1 MKAPAPFV
9 RATPFHAR
17 AAEANRGNAWSARNG
32 VTLATVYSNAD
43 DEALT
48 ARLRVAMA
56 DISWRWRL
64 ALEGDGVA
72 ELLPRLFTRDA
83 SKLSPGQSLKAL
95 WLTDGGAVRG
105 AGLVARYGRDKFL
118 VASSEPEPDWFQ
130 FAASAFATT
139 ARDISAEEGGLAVI
153 GPYAKAV
160 LECAGLDATLE
171 PLQFRKLFWR
181 GLDVTLS
188 RWGEH
193 GGYEI
198 WCKPDDGI
206 LVWDR
211 IARAGATFGILPA
224 GLAAMDLLDLEAS
237 IARPARDYQAARDG
251 FAKVPTPASL
261 GLERL
266 IDADHAEF
274 NGRSA
279 WLANR
284 ETEPKTLVG
293 IEIEAVQ
300 PAPHT
305 PLLLGERTIG
315 QTLNSHY
322 SPALRRAIALAQ
334 VERSAAEPGTSLT
347 LTLSPNRETPEFR
360 TVAARVVAL
369 PFLPAPDS
377 IAP

>member
-1 MKAPAPFV
+1 MKTPAPFV

-32 VTLATVYSNAD
+32 VTLATVYSNAE

-64 ALEGDGVA
+64 SLEGDGVTG
-72 ELLPRLFTRDA
+72 LVSRLFTRDV
-83 SKLSPGQSLKAL
+83 SKLPPGQSLKAL

-105 AGLVARYGRDKFL
+105 AGLVARYGRDSYL
-118 VASSEPEPDWFQ
+118 LAASEPDADWFA
-130 FAASAFATT
+130 FAANTFGAT
-139 ARDISAEEGGLAVI
+139 ARDISEDEGGLAIV
-153 GPYAKAV
+153 GPYAKSV
-160 LECAGLDATLE
+160 LERAGIDAALE

-181 GLDVTLS
+181 GVDVTLS

-198 WCKPDDGI
+198 WCKPDDGV
-206 LVWDR
+206 LLWDR
-211 IARAGATFGILPA
+211 IARAGAAFDLLPA
-224 GLAAMDLLDLEAS
+224 GLAAMDLLDLEAG
-237 IARPARDYQAARDG
+237 IARPGRDYQAARDG

-266 IDADHAEF
+266 VDLDHAEF
-274 NGRSA
+274 NGRSS
-279 WLANR
+279 WLAGR
-284 ETEPKTLVG
+284 DAEPKTLVG
-293 IEIEAVQ
+293 IEIEADR

-305 PLLLGERTIG
+305 PLLLGERTVG
-315 QTLNSHY
+315 RTLNSHY

-347 LTLSPNRETPEFR
+347 LALSPNRETPDFR

-377 IAP
+377 IEP

>member
-1 MKAPAPFV
+1 MRVPSPLV

-17 AAEANRGNAWSARNG
+17 ASEANRGNAWSARNG
-32 VTLATVYSNAD
+32 VTLATRHSD
-43 DEALT
+43 SEDEALA
-48 ARLRVAMA
+48 ARLRVAVA

-64 ALEGDGVA
+64 SLEGDGVID
-72 ELLPRLFTRDA
+72 LVSRLFTRDV
-83 SKLSPGQSLKAL
+83 SKLSPGQSLKTL

-118 VASSEPEPDWFQ
+118 LASSEPDFDWFQ
-130 FAASAFATT
+130 FAANAFGAT
-139 ARDISAEEGGLAVI
+139 ARDISTEEGGLAVV
-153 GPYAKAV
+153 GPYAQSV
-160 LECAGLDATLE
+160 LNRAGLDPALE

-211 IARAGATFGILPA
+211 IARAGAAFDILPA
-224 GLAAMDLLDLEAS
+224 GLAAMDLLDLEAG
-237 IARPARDYQAARDG
+237 IARPGRDYQAARDG

-266 IDADHAEF
+266 IDAEHTEF
-274 NGRSA
+274 NGRPP
-279 WLANR
+279 WLTGRDA
-284 ETEPKTLVG
+284 EQKTLVG
-293 IEIEAVQ
+293 IEIEADRA
-300 PAPHT
+300 APHT
-305 PLLLGERTIG
+305 PLLLGERKVG
-315 QTLNSHY
+315 HTLNSHY

-334 VERSAAEPGTSLT
+334 VERGAAEPGTLVT
-347 LTLSPNRETPEFR
+347 LTLCPNRGAREFR
-360 TVAARVVAL
+360 TVSARVAAL
-369 PFLPAPDS
+369 PFLPIPDS
-377 IAP
+377 VSP

>member
-1 MKAPAPFV
+1 MKVPGSFV

-17 AAEANRGNAWSARNG
+17 AAEANRGNAWSACNG
-32 VTLATVYSNAD
+32 VTLATVYSD
-43 DEALT
+43 RGDEALA

-56 DISWRWRL
+56 DISWRWRVT
-64 ALEGDGVA
+64 LEGDGVTD
-72 ELLPRLFTRDA
+72 LVSRLFTRDA
-83 SKLSPGQSLKAL
+83 LKLTPGQSLKAL

-105 AGLVARYGRDKFL
+105 AALVARYGRGSYL
-118 VASSEPEPDWFQ
+118 LAASEPDADWFQ
-130 FAASAFATT
+130 FAANAFAAT
-139 ARDISAEEGGLAVI
+139 ARDISEDEGGLAIV

-160 LECAGLDATLE
+160 LERAGIEAALE

-198 WCKPDDGI
+198 WCKPYDGI

-211 IARAGATFGILPA
+211 IARAGAPFDILPA
-224 GLAAMDLLDLEAS
+224 GLAAMDLLDLEAG
-237 IARPARDYQAARDG
+237 IARPGRDYQAARDG
-251 FAKVPTPASL
+251 FATVPTPASL

-266 IDADHAEF
+266 VDPDHTEF
-274 NGRSA
+274 NGRSS
-279 WLANR
+279 WLAGR
-284 ETEPKTLVG
+284 DAERKTLVG
-293 IEIEAVQ
+293 IEIEADR

-305 PLLLGERTIG
+305 PLLLGERKIG
-315 QTLNSHY
+315 HTLNSRY

-347 LTLSPNRETPEFR
+347 LTLSPNRETPDFR
-360 TVAARVVAL
+360 TAAARVVAL
-369 PFLPAPDS
+369 PFLPTPEPSA
-377 IAP
+377 

>member
-1 MKAPAPFV
+1 MKALAPFV

-17 AAEANRGNAWSARNG
+17 AAEANRGNVWSARNG
-32 VTLATVYSNAD
+32 VTLATVYSD
-43 DEALT
+43 SEDEALA

-64 ALEGDGVA
+64 ALEGDGVTN
-72 ELLPRLFTRDA
+72 LVLRLFTRDA
-83 SKLSPGQSLKAL
+83 SKLAPGQSLKAL

-105 AGLVARYGRDKFL
+105 AGLVARYGRGSYL
-118 VASSEPEPDWFQ
+118 LAASEPDDDWFA
-130 FAASAFATT
+130 FAANAFGAT
-139 ARDISAEEGGLAVI
+139 ARDITGGEGGLAIV

-160 LECAGLDATLE
+160 LERAGIDAALE
-171 PLQFRKLFWR
+171 PLEFRKLFWR

-198 WCKPDDGI
+198 WCKPDDGV

-211 IARAGATFGILPA
+211 IARAGAAFDILPA
-224 GLAAMDLLDLEAS
+224 GLAAMDLLDLEAG
-237 IARPARDYQAARDG
+237 IARPGRDYPAARDG
-251 FAKVPTPASL
+251 FASEPTPVSL

-266 IDADHAEF
+266 IDADHTEF
-274 NGRSA
+274 NGRAA
-279 WLANR
+279 WLAGR
-284 ETEPKTLVG
+284 GAERQTLVG
-293 IEIEAVQ
+293 IEIDAHR

-305 PLLLGERTIG
+305 PVLLGERKIG
-315 QTLNSHY
+315 HTLNSHY

-334 VERSAAEPGTSLT
+334 IERSAVEPGTSLS
-347 LTLSPNRETPEFR
+347 LTLSPDRETPDFH

>member
-32 VTLATVYSNAD
+32 VTLATVYSD
-43 DEALT
+43 SGDEALA

-64 ALEGDGVA
+64 SLEGDRVA

-83 SKLSPGQSLKAL
+83 SKLTPGQSLKAL

-105 AGLVARYGRDKFL
+105 TGLVARYGRDKFL
-118 VASSEPEPDWFQ
+118 LASSEPDFDWFQ
-130 FAASAFATT
+130 FAANAFDAT
-139 ARDISAEEGGLAVI
+139 ARDISAEEGGLAIV
-153 GPYAKAV
+153 GPYAKSV
-160 LECAGLDATLE
+160 LERGGLDATLE

-188 RWGEH
+188 RWGEN

-198 WCKPDDGI
+198 WCKPDDGV

-224 GLAAMDLLDLEAS
+224 GLAAMDLLDLEAG
-237 IARPARDYQAARDG
+237 IARPGRDYPAARDG
-251 FAKVPTPASL
+251 FAKQPTPASL

-266 IDADHAEF
+266 IDHDHTEF
-274 NGRSA
+274 NGRPA

-293 IEIEAVQ
+293 IEIEADR

-305 PLLLGERTIG
+305 PLLLGERKIG
-315 QTLNSHY
+315 HTLNSHY

-347 LTLSPNRETPEFR
+347 LTLSPNRETPDFR

-377 IAP
+377 IEP

>member
-1 MKAPAPFV
+1 MKALAPFV

-32 VTLATVYSNAD
+32 VTLATVYSSAE
-43 DEALT
+43 DEALA

-64 ALEGDGVA
+64 SLEGDGVA
-72 ELLPRLFTRDA
+72 DLVSRLFTRDV

-105 AGLVARYGRDKFL
+105 AGLVARYGRDRYL
-118 VASSEPEPDWFQ
+118 VAASEPDAGWFA
-130 FAASAFATT
+130 FAANAFEAT
-139 ARDISAEEGGLAVI
+139 ARDISDDEGGLAIV
-153 GPYAKAV
+153 GAYAQSV
-160 LECAGLDATLE
+160 LERAGIDTALE

-211 IARAGATFGILPA
+211 IARAGAAFDILPM
-224 GLAAMDLLDLEAS
+224 GLAAMDLLDLEAG
-237 IARPARDYQAARDG
+237 IARPGRDYQAARDG
-251 FAKVPTPASL
+251 FATVPTPASL

-266 IDADHAEF
+266 VDSDHTEF
-274 NGRSA
+274 NGRAA
-279 WLANR
+279 WLAGCGAER
-284 ETEPKTLVG
+284 QTLVG
-293 IEIEAVQ
+293 IEIDAHR

-305 PLLLGERTIG
+305 PLLLGERKVG

-334 VERSAAEPGTSLT
+334 VERSAAETGTSLS
-347 LTLSPNRETPEFR
+347 LTLSSDRETPDFR
-360 TVAARVVAL
+360 TVTARVVAL

-377 IAP
+377 MAP